1 METVMKVQNAED
13 GDICELVRMRIA
25 YLREDH
31 GSLSESDERV
41 LRRDLPDYYRKHL
54 NQDLFVYMVREG
66 GTIVSCAFLL
76 VTEKPMSPSFI
87 NGKTGT
93 VLNVYTEPSA
103 RRKGYAGAVM
113 KALLAEAERMELS
126 AVEPQATEDGYPLY
140 RSVGFTDDVS
150 KYHRMKWK
158 KK

>member
-1 METVMKVQNAED
+1 METVVKAQKAGI
-13 GDICELVRMRIA
+13 GDISDLVRMRAA
-25 YLREDH
+25 YLKEDH
-31 GSLSESDERV
+31 GGLSESDERI
-41 LRRDLPDYYRKHL
+41 LRRDLPGYYRKHL
-54 NQDLFVYMVREG
+54 NQDLHVYVIREG

-93 VLNVYTEPSA
+93 VLNVYTDPSA
-103 RRKGYAGAVM
+103 RRKGYARTVM
-113 KALLAEAERMELS
+113 KALLAEAEQMELS
-126 AVEPQATEDGYPLY
+126 AVELQATEDGYPLY